1 MTIKDVRSIIEH
13 DRDIW
18 KTRASGYKM
27 CAETG
32 SADAITRFYDAMSN
46 GKCYQICYL
55 RSICM
60 SMKGAKNNVVYI
72 LVIRRRCCRFYR

>member
-32 SADAITRFYDAMSN
+32 SADAITRFYDAMSKWEVLSDLLFAIDMYEHE
-46 GKCYQICYL
+46 GSEK
-55 RSICM
+55 
-60 SMKGAKNNVVYI
+60 
-72 LVIRRRCCRFYR
+72 